1 MIFLGKSIKGG
12 FFTAED
18 AENAELLAES
28 RFGGA
33 EIFLDADYAKGRCFF
48 TIRYT
53 LYAIRCPLNATSV
66 TNSDIDVKMRL

>member
-53 LYAIRCPLNATSV
+53 LYAVR
-66 TNSDIDVKMRL
+66 